1 MRGRISDVDR
11 TLRSAVSPIAAT
23 AARPIATVARPIAA
37 AAAIGIAIGAATALL
52 QPQLSQPWSALV
64 NSASP
69 WLLGGFAA
77 GALTARRRLA
87 VTAGLAACAVMV
99 AAYYVTAAAIE
110 MPVARYLSAFW
121 LACAVVG
128 GPVSGLAG
136 WAWRRGPGR
145 ARAYGAAFP
154 PGTFIAEAV
163 GAYGFRLHYQPAV
176 ALFLLIGVA
185 LLCLLIRRVPRT
197 GFLTWTVVFILAG
210 ALVYGPLLDAVVG
223 TSSGG
228 VNFGP

>member
-1 MRGRISDVDR
+1 LKATSTRTVLSRIRDVDR
-11 TLRSAVSPIAAT
+11 VLRGAA
-23 AARPIATVARPIAA
+23 IPIAA
-37 AAAIGIAIGAATALL
+37 AALIGIVIGAATALV
-52 QPQLSQPWSALV
+52 QPHLSAPWSALA

-77 GALTARRRLA
+77 GALAARRRVA
-87 VTAGLAACAVMV
+87 VAAGLSACAVMV
-99 AAYYVTAAAIE
+99 AAYYITAAAVE
-110 MPVARYLSAFW
+110 MPVARYLGAFW
-121 LACAVVG
+121 LACALVG

-136 WAWRRGPGR
+136 WAWRRGAGR

-163 GAYGFRLHYQPAV
+163 GAYGFRLHYQPAA
-176 ALFLLIGVA
+176 ALFLLIGAA
-185 LLCLLIRRVPRT
+185 LLCLLFRRVPWT
-197 GFLTWTVVFILAG
+197 GFLAWTAVFIVAG

-228 VNFGP
+228 VHYGP

>member
-1 MRGRISDVDR
+1 VFSRIRDVHRVLPD
-11 TLRSAVSPIAAT
+11 
-23 AARPIATVARPIAA
+23 VARPIAA
-37 AAAIGIAIGAATALL
+37 GVGIGIAIGAATALA
-52 QPQLSQPWSALV
+52 QPHLDPPWSALV

-77 GALTARRRLA
+77 GALATRRRLA
-87 VTAGLAACAVMV
+87 VAAGLSACAVMV

-110 MPVARYLSAFW
+110 MPVARSLGAFW
-121 LACAVVG
+121 LACALAG

-136 WAWRRGPGR
+136 WAWRRGTGR

-163 GAYGFRLHYQPAV
+163 GAYGFRLHYQPAA

-185 LLCLLIRRVPRT
+185 LLCLLIRRVPPA
-197 GFLTWTVVFILAG
+197 GFVAWTVAFVVAG

-228 VNFGP
+228 VNYGP

>member
-1 MRGRISDVDR
+1 VLRRIRDVDR
-11 TLRSAVSPIAAT
+11 VLPAA
-23 AARPIATVARPIAA
+23 AQPIAA
-37 AAAIGIAIGAATALL
+37 AVAIGIAIGAATALV
-52 QPQLSQPWSALV
+52 QPHLSEPWSALA

-77 GALTARRRLA
+77 GALAARRRLA
-87 VTAGLAACAVMV
+87 VAGGLSACAVMV
-99 AAYYVTAAAIE
+99 AAYYATAAAME
-110 MPVARYLSAFW
+110 LPVARYLGVFW
-121 LACAVVG
+121 LACAVAG

-136 WAWRRGPGR
+136 WAWRRGSGR

-154 PGTFIAEAV
+154 PGTFIAEAI

-176 ALFLLIGVA
+176 ELFLLIGVA
-185 LLCLLIRRVPRT
+185 LLCLLFRRVPPA
-197 GFLTWTVVFILAG
+197 GFVGWTVVFVVAG

-228 VNFGP
+228 VTFGP